1 MSLPRQVIPGRY
13 YLVTRRCTQR
23 QFLLRPDD
31 ETNNAF
37 VYCLGDAAQRFEI
50 DVIATCAMS
59 NHHHTVIF
67 DRRGHYPQFV
77 EHFHKMLA
85 RSQNALRGRWE
96 NFWSS
101 EQVSVVRLVDRRD
114 VVRKVLYT
122 VTNPVK
128 DHLVDK
134 VHHWPGVNSWT
145 ALRARRAM
153 VAHRPTHFF
162 RATGPMPAS
171 IELELV
177 IPPELGSRTALVDEL
192 AVLVEELEA
201 KVAADRARTGRRIVG
216 RRQVLR
222 QSWRGQPTT
231 EAPRRN
237 LRPRV
242 AAYSQWSRIEAL
254 MRDRDFLI
262 AYRKARV
269 RWRGGESV
277 EFPPGTYWLSRFA
290 NVALAANAT
299 LATS

>member
-13 YLVTRRCTQR
+13 YMITRRCTQR

-37 VYCLGDAAQRFEI
+37 VYCLGEAAQRFEI
-50 DVIATCAMS
+50 DVMATCAMS

-67 DRRGHYPQFV
+67 DRHGRYPQFI

-101 EQVSVVRLVDRRD
+101 EQVCVVRLVDRRD
-114 VVRKVLYT
+114 VVRKLLYT
-122 VTNPVK
+122 ITNPVK
-128 DHLVDK
+128 DHLVDR

-145 ALRARRAM
+145 AFRARRAI

-162 RATGPMPAS
+162 RADGPMPAS
-171 IELELV
+171 VELELV
-177 IPPELGSRTALVDEL
+177 IPSELGTPTVLIDEL
-192 AVLVEELEA
+192 AVLVDEFET
-201 KVAADRARTGRRIVG
+201 KVAADRSRIGRRIVG
-216 RRQVLR
+216 RRGVLR
-222 QSWRGQPTT
+222 QPWRGQPAS
-231 EAPRRN
+231 EEPRRN
-237 LRPRV
+237 PRPRL

-262 AYRKARV
+262 AYRKARI
-269 RWRGGESV
+269 RWCIGECV
-277 EFPPGTYWLSRFA
+277 QFPQGTYWLSRFA
-290 NVALAANAT
+290 PVPLA
-299 LATS
+299 SS